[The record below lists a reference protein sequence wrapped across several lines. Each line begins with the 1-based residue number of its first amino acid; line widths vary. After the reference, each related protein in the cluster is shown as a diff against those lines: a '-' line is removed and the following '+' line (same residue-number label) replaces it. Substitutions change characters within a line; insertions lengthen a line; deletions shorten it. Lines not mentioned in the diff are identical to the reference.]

1 MLIKIFV
8 RTFPSSEDCELFE
21 SILETR
27 WPNLLQEVKGVRFRA
42 MKKIKKLIEENIAKY
57 VKIFAPKT
65 VNFVGAVKQDF
76 GETSFLDV
84 LIYCSIY
91 LFFQ

>member
-1 MLIKIFV
+1 MLGKFL
-8 RTFPSSEDCELFE
+8 SELFLLVKIANYL
-21 SILETR
+21 SVLETR

-76 GETSFLDV
+76 CETSF
-84 LIYCSIY
+84 
-91 LFFQ
+91 

>member
-1 MLIKIFV
+1 
-8 RTFPSSEDCELFE
+8 
-21 SILETR
+21 
-27 WPNLLQEVKGVRFRA
+27 LQEVKGVRFRA

-76 GETSFLDV
+76 GELLFK
-84 LIYCSIY
+84 Y
-91 LFFQ
+91 LLLLQ

>member
-1 MLIKIFV
+1 MLGKFL
-8 RTFPSSEDCELFE
+8 SELFLLVKIANYL
-21 SILETR
+21 SVLETR

-76 GETSFLDV
+76 GETSF
-84 LIYCSIY
+84 
-91 LFFQ
+91 

>member
-8 RTFPSSEDCELFE
+8 WTFPSSEDCELFE

-76 GETSFLDV
+76 GETSF
-84 LIYCSIY
+84 
-91 LFFQ
+91 

>member
-1 MLIKIFV
+1 MLGKFL
-8 RTFPSSEDCELFE
+8 SELFLLVKIANYL
-21 SILETR
+21 SVLETR

-65 VNFVGAVKQDF
+65 VNFVGAVKKDF
-76 GETSFLDV
+76 GETSF
-84 LIYCSIY
+84 
-91 LFFQ
+91 